1 MGNMW
6 WIIGAGVFL
15 LVVCLFALSLC
26 QAASDAD
33 DQLDEMWRRRQAERD
48 E

>member
-1 MGNMW
+1 MGKMW
-6 WIIGAGVFL
+6 WIIGGL
-15 LVVCLFALSLC
+15 LVVFILVLAPGNIAGES
-26 QAASDAD
+26 D